1 MVTWKQIIDVGSYG
15 DDYGKINKLKASY
28 VGDFD
33 LPSGK
38 GTSRHSPLQ

>member
-1 MVTWKQIIDVGSYG
+1 MGSYA
-15 DDYGKINKLKASY
+15 DDDGKINKLKASY

-38 GTSRHSPLQ
+38 GERLVIVHFSKFRLY